1 MRKIPVPLVRQIR
14 QSCGPACLAMVLKY
28 YKGKKSLPE
37 IIKSVGGVKSF
48 GVRAIKMASY
58 MRSLGYE
65 VDCFSYDEKM
75 AKGQANIIKPSEQLI
90 LKYLRKRIPV
100 IIAVRAFLLWN
111 TKYSKAGHY
120 VVITKYDKGIFW
132 YNDPHFKKEF
142 KIKENDL
149 MFAWFNNVLK
159 STGYMLAIKPKN

>member
-90 LKYLRKRIPV
+90 LKYLRI
-100 IIAVRAFLLWN
+100 N
-111 TKYSKAGHY
+111 
-120 VVITKYDKGIFW
+120 
-132 YNDPHFKKEF
+132 
-142 KIKENDL
+142 
-149 MFAWFNNVLK
+149 
-159 STGYMLAIKPKN
+159 